1 MPECFF
7 VLTLV
12 QPLVIVTLGIFDQ
25 RFFIHGVKI
34 DYREGLLHCF
44 RLLGEA
50 DSLVASVRF
59 TCSLPRVR
67 EDKQAFGK
75 LSGHIPD
82 LALFPPQSNA
92 ADAVSL
98 DTGTYVFNLR
108 HY

>member
-1 MPECFF
+1 MPERFF

-12 QPLVIVTLGIFDQ
+12 QPLVIVTLGILDQ

-34 DYREGLLHCF
+34 DYREGLLHSLS
-44 RLLGEA
+44 LLGKA

-59 TCSLPRVR
+59 PCSSPGVR
-67 EDKQAFGK
+67 KDKQAFGN
-75 LSGHIPD
+75 LNGHIPD
-82 LALFPPQSNA
+82 LPRFPPQPNT

-98 DTGTYVFNLR
+98 DTGAYIFNSR